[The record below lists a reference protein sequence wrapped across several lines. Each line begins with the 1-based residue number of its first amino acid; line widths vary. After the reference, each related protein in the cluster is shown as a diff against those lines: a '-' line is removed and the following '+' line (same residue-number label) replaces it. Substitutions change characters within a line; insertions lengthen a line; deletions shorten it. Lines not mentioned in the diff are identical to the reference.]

1 MKKKCLVCDNYVS
14 KPSFTSNKSITSLG
28 TLFDQKTVVWW
39 CNKCTHLQNSPI
51 RDIKKFYKNNY
62 NILVESE
69 DEDQLYYD
77 SSGNKKYRNDHQV
90 DCIIEKFNFPRNT
103 KILDF
108 GSGKGHTLK
117 KLSEKNS
124 NIIPHMFDISDV
136 YKKYWEDFC
145 NKENYCTFRL
155 PKRWSN
161 YFDYVF
167 SFFALEHATR
177 PFDFLKKQ
185 YKLVRNSGFIY
196 GIVPNVFQNPGDMC
210 VLDHVNHFSPLSLK
224 ILLKRVGFSNITIDT
239 NSHYGAIIFKA
250 KKTTK
255 ISRSNIKINLN
266 YKKNIILK

>member
-1 MKKKCLVCDNYVS
+1 M
-14 KPSFTSNKSITSLG
+14 
-28 TLFDQKTVVWW
+28 WW

-124 NIIPHMFDISDV
+124 NII
-136 YKKYWEDFC
+136 
-145 NKENYCTFRL
+145 T
-155 PKRWSN
+155 
-161 YFDYVF
+161 
-167 SFFALEHATR
+167 
-177 PFDFLKKQ
+177 
-185 YKLVRNSGFIY
+185 
-196 GIVPNVFQNPGDMC
+196 
-210 VLDHVNHFSPLSLK
+210 HV
-224 ILLKRVGFSNITIDT
+224 
-239 NSHYGAIIFKA
+239 
-250 KKTTK
+250 
-255 ISRSNIKINLN
+255 
-266 YKKNIILK
+266 